1 MRRFGIYLGGRK
13 AELPAPTSPL
23 PLMGVQSAEVPGDAT
38 GEGDAHDDDDDAAG
52 AFGRA
57 SNWSQRDCVVPSF
70 NLIKGSGRK
79 KFRRKFAS
87 QMIHLRAVMYYGGGE
102 ARWGRSGGLVSV
114 VALRATA
121 PASAAASYSS
131 FRLDVYEA

>member
-1 MRRFGIYLGGRK
+1 
-13 AELPAPTSPL
+13 
-23 PLMGVQSAEVPGDAT
+23 
-38 GEGDAHDDDDDAAG
+38 
-52 AFGRA
+52 
-57 SNWSQRDCVVPSF
+57 
-70 NLIKGSGRK
+70 
-79 KFRRKFAS
+79 
-87 QMIHLRAVMYYGGGE
+87 MIHLRAVMYYGGGE